1 MLIKRDEE
9 LPEIDRDLYND
20 FVSRV
25 EVQTV
30 NIRAFKSEFIRA
42 AYDSNGGDI
51 SFEIRMDCLRDEV
64 TDGEFMAVGTVRVKA
79 KSKKTRKICK
89 RIECTMEA
97 LYRVNGDFDEAML
110 AHFERNAL
118 FNLWPYLREAVH
130 EGSIKMDGPRFILP
144 LLRL

>member
-1 MLIKRDEE
+1 MLIERDEV

-25 EVQTV
+25 EVLGVTIQ
-30 NIRAFKSEFIRA
+30 ALKAEFIRA
-42 AYDSNGGDI
+42 AYDTAGGQI
-51 SFEIRMDCLRDEV
+51 GFEIHMECLRDEDA
-64 TDGEFMAVGTVRVKA
+64 DGEFTAVGTVRVKA
-79 KSKKTRKICK
+79 KSKRTRKICK

-97 LYRVNGDFDEAML
+97 RYRVSGEFDEALL

-118 FNLWPYLREAVH
+118 FNLWPYLRQAIH
-130 EGSIKMDGPRFILP
+130 ESSIKMDGPDFVLP